1 MRYSYEEC
9 QELKNKLLGSTVI
22 CQGHKA
28 TVDKLHYFDC
38 GIDSGVDYIDTE
50 FYDTN
55 GKIHSW
61 KSMLDGG
68 KVIWKDGTETVYKT
82 VEVKI

>member
-1 MRYSYEEC
+1 MRYDYEEC
-9 QELKNKLLGSTVI
+9 QELKNKLLGSTIV
-22 CQGHKA
+22 CGWNKA
-28 TVDKLHYFDC
+28 TVNEFIYFDC
-38 GIDSGVDYIDTE
+38 GIDSGVDYIDVV
-50 FYDTN
+50 FSDTN
-55 GKIHSW
+55 GNSHSW